1 VSDADVVRRAY
12 AALAAGD
19 LDTLESVF
27 ARDAVWVQP
36 GASAIAGMHR
46 GWPEIR
52 DEFIALLGPLSGG
65 TLHAELV
72 DVAVGEHYLVA
83 IQRTSGSLN
92 GRTLEVTS
100 CQLVRLRHGL
110 IAEVSGLYTA
120 DQLAEID
127 AFWV

>member
-1 VSDADVVRRAY
+1 MSDVDVVRGAY

-27 ARDAVWVQP
+27 ARDAVWVMP
-36 GASAIAGMHR
+36 GASAISGVHR

-52 DEFIALLGPLSGG
+52 DEFIALLGPLSLG

-72 DVAVGEHYLVA
+72 DIAVGEHYLVV
-83 IQRTSGSLN
+83 IQRTSGVLKGRSLD
-92 GRTLEVTS
+92 VTS
-100 CQLVRLRHGL
+100 CQLVKMRHGL
-110 IAEVSGLYTA
+110 IVEVSGLYTA
-120 DQLAEID
+120 DQLAAID